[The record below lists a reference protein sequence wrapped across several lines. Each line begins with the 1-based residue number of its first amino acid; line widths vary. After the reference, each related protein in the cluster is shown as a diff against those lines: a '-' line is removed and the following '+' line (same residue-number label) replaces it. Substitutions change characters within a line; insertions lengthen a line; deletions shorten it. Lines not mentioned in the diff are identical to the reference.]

1 MQPLKVQGGAAS
13 LSEKFGNNG
22 TRLGYVID
30 ETTANALSFYVPSV
44 VRDNLKVALNRD
56 HNFYQKVYQPL
67 LGEGQVE
74 AALALE
80 HLQLLLLAAA
90 RAECALRSKVDK
102 EVAVRLREGWSNVL
116 TAFLD

>member
-1 MQPLKVQGGAAS
+1 MRSGTSTRSG
-13 LSEKFGNNG
+13 KFGSNG
-22 TRLGYVID
+22 SRLGYVID
-30 ETTANALSFYVPSV
+30 ETTADALSFYVPSV

-56 HNFYQKVYQPL
+56 HNFYRKVYQPL
-67 LGEGQVE
+67 LGEGRVE
-74 AALALE
+74 TTLVLE

-90 RAECALRSKVDK
+90 RAECALRSKVEK